1 MLIHAAENNKD
12 LCNLYGLSSDSFSEN
27 GNPGSA
33 AVAAAEGSGAAAAA
47 AAEAAKRAALSAS
60 ASHQLEAEKHRLAL
74 LQKVIVP
81 EKVEIGRGGRDKKRN
96 RQTNVEA

>member
-33 AVAAAEGSGAAAAA
+33 AAGAAEGGAAAAA

-74 LQKVIVP
+74 LQKVIIQ
-81 EKVEIGRGGRDKKRN
+81 EKVEMGRGGR
-96 RQTNVEA
+96 